1 MIDPSDISSRQL
13 KIFKAVMDEKN
24 IGSASRKL
32 FLSQPAVSQAIANLE
47 KQLDITLF
55 IRSRKGVTPTKSAQI
70 LLDGLLKS
78 ESCLIESL
86 TAINETNG
94 LVRDSISIAASDTL
108 SLYLLADPMSKFQ
121 KQFSNIELNLRNRP
135 SDTIVKMVKGREVD
149 IGLISLTGKQEDI
162 AIFHVDNSPM
172 MLIMP
177 KGMKIKIK
185 SNPDLNDLAELA
197 LILLEEPSRIRRG
210 IENTF
215 QTGNITPKIAME
227 VSSFEVAKLFVRK
240 GFGSSILPQIALSKQ
255 DQKNLRV
262 INLSN
267 LFKPVS
273 YGLITQPGVKDSAIS
288 KFIEMFVSKDKKGT
302 SMISFCQ

>member
-1 MIDPSDISSRQL
+1 MIEPSDISSRQL
-13 KIFKAVMDEKN
+13 KIFRAVMDEKN

-47 KQLDITLF
+47 KLLDITLF
-55 IRSRKGVTPTKSAQI
+55 HRSRKGVTPTKSAQI

-78 ESCLIESL
+78 ESCMIESL
-86 TAINETNG
+86 TAISEVQQLKRG
-94 LVRDSISIAASDTL
+94 SISIAASDTL

-121 KQFSNIELNLRNRP
+121 KQFSSIELSLRNRP
-135 SDTIVKMVKGREVD
+135 SDIIVEMVKSREVD
-149 IGLISLTGKQEDI
+149 IGLISLTGKKEDI
-162 AIFHVDNSPM
+162 DVFHIDDSPM

-177 KGMKIKIK
+177 KALKLKIK
-185 SNPDLNDLAELA
+185 SNTDLNDLASLD
-197 LILLEEPSRIRRG
+197 LILLEKPSRIRRG
-210 IENTF
+210 IESAF
-215 QTGNITPKIAME
+215 QAQSITTRVVME

-262 INLSN
+262 IELSN

-273 YGLITQPGVKDSAIS
+273 YGLITQPGVKDMAIT
-288 KFIEMFVSKDKKGT
+288 KFIDMFV
-302 SMISFCQ
+302 

>member
-1 MIDPSDISSRQL
+1 
-13 KIFKAVMDEKN
+13 MDEKN

-55 IRSRKGVTPTKSAQI
+55 HRSRKGVTPTKSAQI
-70 LLDGLLKS
+70 LLEGLLKS
-78 ESCLIESL
+78 ESCMIESL
-86 TAINETNG
+86 TAISEVKELKRG
-94 LVRDSISIAASDTL
+94 SISIAASDTL

-121 KQFSNIELNLRNRP
+121 KQFSGIELNLRNRP

-149 IGLISLTGKQEDI
+149 IGLISLTDKKEDI
-162 AIFHVDNSPM
+162 EVFHVDDSLM
-172 MLIMP
+172 MLIMSKGLKP
-177 KGMKIKIK
+177 KII
-185 SNPDLNDLAELA
+185 SNPGLSDLADLD
-197 LILLEEPSRIRRG
+197 LILLEKPSRIRRG
-210 IENTF
+210 IENAF
-215 QTGNITPKIAME
+215 QAQNISPRIAME

-262 INLSN
+262 IKLSS

-273 YGLITQPGVKDSAIS
+273 YGLITQPGVKDTAIS
-288 KFIEMFVSKDKKGT
+288 KFIDMFVSSK
-302 SMISFCQ
+302 IRN